1 MTEAG
6 LSAISCSA
14 LGDASGPRRRVP
26 LVIGVTGHRDP
37 RDEDIEELK
46 RRVGEVF
53 DGIARDYLTADGAT
67 PIVVLSSLA
76 EGADQL
82 VASVALERGAI
93 LIAPLP
99 MPLEEYRKDFQL
111 GLTPNALSEFDRLL
125 ARAAAAPEI
134 PLLDGATIEAL
145 RDDARRRAMQY
156 REAGLYIV
164 RHCQILLALWDGDE
178 SDVKTGGTAEI
189 VRRQREGRPLRT
201 RRRSALASTGR
212 RAVRL

>member
-6 LSAISCSA
+6 LRAISCRA
-14 LGDASGPRRRVP
+14 LGDASGPRHRVP

-46 RRVGEVF
+46 RGVGQVF
-53 DGIARDYLTADGAT
+53 DGIAKDHLTADGAT

-99 MPLEEYRKDFQL
+99 MPLEEYRKDFQF
-111 GLTPNALSEFDRLL
+111 GLTPNALSEFNRLL
-125 ARAAAAPEI
+125 ARSAAAPEM
-134 PLLDGATIEAL
+134 PLLDGATIEAV
-145 RDDARRRAMQY
+145 RADARRRAMQY
-156 REAGLYIV
+156 RDRRNRPHRARRLP
-164 RHCQILLALWDGDE
+164 RFRLA
-178 SDVKTGGTAEI
+178 
-189 VRRQREGRPLRT
+189 RP
-201 RRRSALASTGR
+201 
-212 RAVRL
+212 RAA

>member
-1 MTEAG
+1 M
-6 LSAISCSA
+6 
-14 LGDASGPRRRVP
+14 
-26 LVIGVTGHRDP
+26 
-37 RDEDIEELK
+37 
-46 RRVGEVF
+46 
-53 DGIARDYLTADGAT
+53 AR
-67 PIVVLSSLA
+67 PHIVVLSSLA

-99 MPLEEYRKDFQL
+99 MPFEEYRKDFQF

-125 ARAAAAPEI
+125 ARAAAAPEM

-189 VRRQREGRPLRT
+189 VRRQREGAPLANACVGPRLH
-201 RRRSALASTGR
+201 RRDGDRADCNNRHAAPQIHARERKDRYEALGSRASGER
-212 RAVRL
+212 FG

>member
-1 MTEAG
+1 MTEAEPG
-6 LSAISCSA
+6 AISCRA
-14 LGDASGPRRRVP
+14 LGDASGPRHRVP

-37 RDEDIEELK
+37 RREDLEELK
-46 RRVGEVF
+46 RRVAQVF
-53 DGIARDYLTADGAT
+53 DGIAKDYLAADGAT

-99 MPLEEYRKDFQL
+99 MPVEEYRKDFEF

-125 ARAAAAPEI
+125 ARAAAAPEM
-134 PLLDGATIEAL
+134 PVLDGAAIEAL
-145 RDDARRRAMQY
+145 RDDAGRRAMQY

-178 SDVKTGGTAEI
+178 SDAKTGGTAEI
-189 VRRQREGRPLRT
+189 VRRQREGRRLRT
-201 RRRSALASTGR
+201 RRRCALASTGR
-212 RAVRL
+212 RSGRL

>member
-1 MTEAG
+1 
-6 LSAISCSA
+6 
-14 LGDASGPRRRVP
+14 
-26 LVIGVTGHRDP
+26 VTGHRDP
-37 RDEDIEELK
+37 RGEDIEALK
-46 RRVGEVF
+46 RRVGQVF
-53 DGIARDYLTADGAT
+53 DGLARDYLTADGAT

-99 MPLEEYRKDFQL
+99 MPLEEYRKDFQF

-134 PLLDGATIEAL
+134 PSSMAPPSKRFATTRGAAPCSIAKPASTLFAIAKYCW
-145 RDDARRRAMQY
+145 R
-156 REAGLYIV
+156 
-164 RHCQILLALWDGDE
+164 C
-178 SDVKTGGTAEI
+178 GTAT
-189 VRRQREGRPLRT
+189 RATSKPAGRPKSCGDSARGRPLRT

-212 RAVRL
+212 RAGRL